1 MAGAYL
7 RAASQVTPMDITIK
21 HLTATDYPKLI
32 ELLDV
37 YKEAFG
43 LTEFNLPSADY
54 LHGLLSHPTML
65 FNVAIRSGKVVGGL
79 TAFTMPSV
87 YYPGSELYIYDFAIR
102 PAFQR
107 EGIGSALLKDLRAW
121 CTRNGIKEIFV
132 QADRPDRHAI
142 EFYKKNGGIPED
154 VIHFSFPC

>member
-1 MAGAYL
+1 
-7 RAASQVTPMDITIK
+7 MDIKINK
-21 HLTATDYPKLI
+21 LTPDDYPLLM

-43 LTEFNLPSADY
+43 LHDY
-54 LHGLLSHPTML
+54 HYPPVEYLESLLYHPTML
-65 FNVAIRSGKVVGGL
+65 FVVAVHNGKAVGGL
-79 TAFTMPSV
+79 TAFTLPSV
-87 YYPGSELYIYDFAIR
+87 YFPASELYIYDFAIR
-102 PAFQR
+102 PAFQH